1 MNDERLNEFIRNV
14 TDTYLYETLVAIFSR
29 VFPEDSILL
38 PILTLTK
45 KYGMPVKNILPF
57 INEIA
62 EWCKQHDNISDT
74 DRQSLE
80 DLLSR
85 SGFMT
90 IGFSQEG
97 DNANGNG

>member
-1 MNDERLNEFIRNV
+1 MNDESLNEFVRNV

-29 VFPEDSILL
+29 AFHEDSILH
-38 PILTLTK
+38 PMLTLSK

-57 INEIA
+57 LTELS
-62 EWCKQHDNISDT
+62 EWCKQHDNISDS

-90 IGFSQEG
+90 IGFDRKG

>member
-29 VFPEDSILL
+29 ALPEDSILL
-38 PILTLTK
+38 PLLTLTK
-45 KYGMPVKNILPF
+45 KYGMPVKNFLPF
-57 INEIA
+57 INELA
-62 EWCKQHDNISDT
+62 EQCKQHDNISDT

-90 IGFSQEG
+90 IGFRKEG
-97 DNANGNG
+97 DDANGNG